1 MRTEDRLSSLPE
13 TSKHAGTQIG
23 DGAGIAMFMP
33 HPSSLRANAVWI
45 TAANWAEGAARR
57 WGQSWTMIPGE
68 LLSPAQVRALAN
80 RPAVAPRDSAVRR
93 WIPTVART
101 ALKDMRLLAHRRN
114 VSRTYPTGG
123 LDTQQIAFV
132 WQHHDLF
139 LRTGTTF
146 ARRHGLPLVQ
156 FVDAPVVWESR
167 RWGVRRPG
175 WGSLLAARGEV
186 PQLRAADIVACVSAE
201 VAEAVVANGVAEHR
215 VVVTPC
221 TADRAR
227 FHPGVPRHLVRRRW
241 GITDEQFVVGWTGS
255 FRPFHDLGQ
264 LLVAFRTLATVVP
277 QARLL
282 LVGEGAQRPV
292 MQAEIE
298 RHGIG
303 PQTILTGQVPHDEIP
318 AHVRAMDAA
327 VVTAATPDFHY
338 SPLKLREY
346 LLCAVP
352 VVAPSVG
359 QIREM
364 LRDGQDALLYPV
376 GNVTGLTSALLDLA
390 QDSRRR
396 DALGRA
402 GYASETRR
410 GGIAV
415 QLDLVVERL
424 RATAAIRR

>member
-1 MRTEDRLSSLPE
+1 LRTEDRLSSLPE

-175 WGSLLAARGEV
+175 GKFRNFEQPTS
-186 PQLRAADIVACVSAE
+186 LRACQRRLPRPLSPTEWPSIVWSS
-201 VAEAVVANGVAEHR
+201 
-215 VVVTPC
+215 
-221 TADRAR
+221 
-227 FHPGVPRHLVRRRW
+227 HPAP
-241 GITDEQFVVGWTGS
+241 QTGRDS
-255 FRPFHDLGQ
+255 
-264 LLVAFRTLATVVP
+264 TLASHVISS
-277 QARLL
+277 
-282 LVGEGAQRPV
+282 EGDGGSRTNNSWS
-292 MQAEIE
+292 
-298 RHGIG
+298 GG
-303 PQTILTGQVPHDEIP
+303 
-318 AHVRAMDAA
+318 
-327 VVTAATPDFHY
+327 
-338 SPLKLREY
+338 RE
-346 LLCAVP
+346 
-352 VVAPSVG
+352 
-359 QIREM
+359 
-364 LRDGQDALLYPV
+364 
-376 GNVTGLTSALLDLA
+376 
-390 QDSRRR
+390 
-396 DALGRA
+396 
-402 GYASETRR
+402 ASDHST
-410 GGIAV
+410 
-415 QLDLVVERL
+415 
-424 RATAAIRR
+424 T